1 MYMSRKMES
10 DRSLHEDFMYKLSI
24 GKHFTKILCTSYQYE
39 LVRKGQ
45 HLVSKNIWIKSYY
58 HVSAVNAK
66 IYLLW
71 NNFPV

>member
-45 HLVSKNIWIKSYY
+45 HLVS
-58 HVSAVNAK
+58 
-66 IYLLW
+66 L
-71 NNFPV
+71 